1 MGTPATSTLVSLSH
15 TCLGYSSFYR
25 ILMPAVSKIFCSV
38 YPEEKKKKIFTIY
51 WLQFLWR
58 PRSYFDPKRMAYFYP
73 VFRFGEYSNTKLKLN
88 I

>member
-38 YPEEKKKKIFTIY
+38 YPEEKKKKKSLQSIGYNFCGDLDLTLILNVWHIFIQSSGLGSTQI
-51 WLQFLWR
+51 Q
-58 PRSYFDPKRMAYFYP
+58 
-73 VFRFGEYSNTKLKLN
+73 N
-88 I
+88 

>member
-38 YPEEKKKKIFTIY
+38 YPEEKKKKSLQSIGYNFCGDLDLTLILNVWHIFIQSSGLGSTQI
-51 WLQFLWR
+51 Q
-58 PRSYFDPKRMAYFYP
+58 
-73 VFRFGEYSNTKLKLN
+73 N
-88 I
+88 